1 MNAGNLTSG
10 FFSFSKPSLG
20 IYKFLVCIMPSMQ
33 DFKHDLT
40 NMGCCCL
47 VASVMSDSVQPYRL
61 QPARL
66 LCPWDSLSKST
77 RVGCHAL
84 LQGILPTQ
92 GSNPGLLH
100 WRQIH
105 YCWATRETL
114 TSIGNEWNC
123 LMFTTFFS
131 TTLPR
136 SWDEDWPFLVL
147 WPLLGSPDLLTYW
160 IQHLDGI
167 IL

>member
-1 MNAGNLTSG
+1 MQ
-10 FFSFSKPSLG
+10 SKPSTLEP
-20 IYKFLVCIMPSMQ
+20 CHPMPWK
-33 DFKHDLT
+33 D
-40 NMGCCCL
+40 CCCQ
-47 VASVMSDSVQPYRL
+47 VTSVMFDSLWPYGL

-66 LCPWDSLSKST
+66 LCPLDSLSKST
-77 RVGCHAL
+77 RVGCHAI

-100 WRQIH
+100 WRQTP
-105 YCWATRETL
+105 YCWATREAL
-114 TSIGNEWNC
+114 TSTGNEWNC

-147 WPLLGSPDLLTYW
+147 WPLLGSPDLLTLNATPRWHHPLGVW
-160 IQHLDGI
+160 ILLSKFHSIPL
-167 IL
+167 LY

>member
-1 MNAGNLTSG
+1 MIHTVKDFGIVDEAEVDVFLEFPSFLYDAVYVGNLISG
-10 FFSFSKPSLG
+10 SFAFSKFSLD
-20 IYKFLVCIMPSMQ
+20 IWKFLVRILLKLSTQ

-105 YCWATRETL
+105 YC
-114 TSIGNEWNC
+114 
-123 LMFTTFFS
+123 
-131 TTLPR
+131 
-136 SWDEDWPFLVL
+136 
-147 WPLLGSPDLLTYW
+147 
-160 IQHLDGI
+160 
-167 IL
+167 